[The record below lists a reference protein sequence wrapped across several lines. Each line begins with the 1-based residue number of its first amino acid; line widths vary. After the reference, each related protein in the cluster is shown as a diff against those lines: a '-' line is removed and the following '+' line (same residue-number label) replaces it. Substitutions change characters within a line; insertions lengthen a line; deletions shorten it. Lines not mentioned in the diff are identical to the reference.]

1 MDASLDAISGGARTY
16 LRDFPLFFEVDQGA
30 VNTLTVRLP
39 HPLVSSGTLGVYIT
53 TPPVAPATDPTTTP
67 TTAWQLDE
75 RNGLLKL
82 TDETLLNKRLLI
94 AGYHFTW
101 FLDSDLSF
109 HAGQVLGEM
118 THSGYMT
125 LDSMGPAH
133 LEVIMLGTIVHAL
146 WSLAMELSLDIDV
159 STPEGMFI
167 PAHQRYQ
174 QVTQMIGVFEAQYND
189 KAAML
194 GMGLGALEVFGMRRV
209 ALTTGR
215 YVPVY
220 REREYDD
227 PRPPTRLYPQIP
239 YGVPPGQQ
247 DEPLL
252 AELAPIRH
260 TVEEIAREGQ
270 DFGFGGWR
278 PVGWSGAP

>member
-1 MDASLDAISGGARTY
+1 MDASLDSISSGARTY

-30 VNTLTVRLP
+30 INTLTVRLP
-39 HPLVSSGTLGVYIT
+39 HPLVASSTLGVYTT
-53 TPPVAPATDPTTTP
+53 TPPVPPATDPTTTP
-67 TTAWQLDE
+67 TDAWQLDE

-82 TDETLLNKRLLI
+82 TDDTLLAKRLLI
-94 AGYHFTW
+94 SGYHYSW
-101 FLDSDLSF
+101 FLDSDLTF
-109 HAGQVLGEM
+109 HAQQVLGEM
-118 THSGYMT
+118 TYSGTMS
-125 LDSMGPAH
+125 LSSMGAAH
-133 LEVIMLGTIVHAL
+133 LEVMMLGTIVQAL
-146 WSLAMELSLDIDV
+146 WSLSMELMLDIDV

-167 PAHQRYQ
+167 PARQRYQ
-174 QVTQMIGVFEAQYND
+174 QVSAMLTAFEAEYQS
-189 KAAML
+189 KASML
-194 GMGLGALEVFGMRRV
+194 NMGLGALEIMRLRRV
-209 ALTTGR
+209 SLSTGR

-227 PRPPTRLYPQIP
+227 PRPPERIYPPIP
-239 YGVPPGQQ
+239 YGVPPSQQ

-252 AELAPIRH
+252 AELTQTRY